1 MGPVAVTARD
11 APPTLVSALRQGIAD
26 AVLPQ
31 RCLVCGRFGAALHH
45 ECLDALPHA
54 SPPRCPRCWLPTA
67 SQPRESRRHDGACSR
82 CAAAPPPFEG
92 LRTPYRFVGPA
103 RRAVIEAKFRGVSAL
118 LEPLGRAAARMA
130 PASWDVDAVTAVPLH
145 GARRRRRGFDQAAV
159 LAEAVADELGVPLR
173 DGLLRRNRATGAQT
187 ALGVDRRRRNMA
199 GAFEAR
205 GSAPAS
211 VLLVD
216 DVATTGA
223 TLSVAARALLDAGA
237 EHVYALAVAR
247 ED

>member
-1 MGPVAVTARD
+1 MTARN
-11 APPTLVSALRQGIAD
+11 APLTLVAALRQGLAD

-45 ECLDALPHA
+45 GCLDALPQA

-67 SQPRESRRHDGACSR
+67 RQLRDSWRRDGACSR

-92 LRTPYRFVGPA
+92 LRTPYRFVGAA

-118 LEPLGRAAARMA
+118 LDPLGRAAAQVV

-145 GARRRRRGFDQAAV
+145 GTRRRRRGFDQAAV
-159 LAEAVADELGVPLR
+159 LAHTVGDELGVPRR
-173 DGLLRRNRATGAQT
+173 DGLLRRRRATGAQT

-205 GSAPAS
+205 GAVPAS

-223 TLSVAARALLDAGA
+223 TLGAAARTLLDAGA
-237 EHVYALAVAR
+237 ERVYALAVAR